1 MIKDKQLTKNFKL
14 SEFIESKFFD
24 TETQARVKMLY
35 FETQSVQDNIQILA
49 NQLQNLRDYL
59 CMLQGRDVII
69 KVNIAYRP
77 VFYEHAKGRSGK
89 SKHTLGMAGD
99 ITAQGLTPK
108 YVAAKIEELIEVG
121 EMIEGGLSAYRTFV
135 HYDTRIEKARW

>member
-1 MIKDKQLTKNFKL
+1 MIKDKQLTKNFRL

-49 NQLQNLRDYL
+49 NQLQNLRDFI
-59 CMLQGRDVII
+59 GVPIHI
-69 KVNIAYRP
+69 NIAYRP

-89 SKHTLGMAGD
+89 SKHTLGMAAD

>member
-1 MIKDKQLTKNFKL
+1 MIKDKQLTKNFRL

-49 NQLQNLRDYL
+49 NQLQNLRDFI
-59 CMLQGRDVII
+59 GVPIHI
-69 KVNIAYRP
+69 NIAYRP
-77 VFYEHAKGRSGK
+77 VFYELAKGRSGN
-89 SKHTLGMAGD
+89 SKHTLGMAAD

-121 EMIEGGLSAYRTFV
+121 EMIAGGLSAYSTFV
-135 HYDTRIEKARW
+135 HYDIRIEKARW